1 MENNPKEIS
10 NSTSTLKE
18 MEQVFKKFCE
28 ILRCKKMLVNVCKF
42 SNLTVI
48 NV

>member
-1 MENNPKEIS
+1 MATPITGVKRSHDDDEK
-10 NSTSTLKE
+10 LKT
-18 MEQVFKKFCE
+18 VFKKFCE